1 MKKFFLLILFLLVT
15 IILTIIFNKDHIRDS
30 NFIGKESIKKS
41 FFYVKKKTIQSKY
54 KSCFIDKKNKGI
66 DKQIIIAGHTYG
78 TPGDKNLSTYPKF
91 LNHLKKKLHKYD
103 HAFLAGDIAFEG
115 NKENFL
121 RVKNELSFFFN
132 NLYVAPGNHDVG
144 LLSKDKNII
153 KEFLSVFNKNYQ
165 KVIINKNLFI
175 TLDSTINPG
184 NISTN
189 QIIYLKEKIKNIKD
203 IKNIFI
209 ITHHPVWQNYTNK
222 KVLSNE
228 WRDLPL
234 NNNFNDVLSLFK
246 NLKKEVKVFFVAGD
260 FGVFHHRTVLFCEKN
275 KNFYFIATGMGN
287 KKLDN
292 YLKVLIS
299 ADGEIVSINP
309 IFF

>member
-1 MKKFFLLILFLLVT
+1 MRNFFLSILFLFIT
-15 IILTIIFNKDHIRDS
+15 IILIVIFKIDYIRGS
-30 NFIGKESIKKS
+30 NFIGKENIKKS
-41 FFYVKKKTIQSKY
+41 FFNIKKKYIQTKY
-54 KSCFIDKKNKGI
+54 KSCFIDKKNKVI
-66 DKQIIIAGHTYG
+66 DKQIVIAGHTYG
-78 TPGDKNLSTYPKF
+78 TPGDKNTSTYPKF
-91 LNHLKKKLHKYD
+91 LNNLDKKSQKYD
-103 HAFLAGDIAFEG
+103 YAFLAGDIVSEA

-121 RVKNELSFFFN
+121 KVKNELSFFFN
-132 NLYVAPGNHDVG
+132 NLYIAPGNHDVG
-144 LLSKDKNII
+144 QSSKVKNIK

-175 TLDSTINPG
+175 VLDSTINPG
-184 NISTN
+184 NISIN
-189 QIIYLKEKIKNIKD
+189 QIIYLKNEIENIED

-209 ITHHPVWQNYTNK
+209 ITHHAVWQNYTNK
-222 KVLSNE
+222 KVSSNARE
-228 WRDLPL
+228 DLFL
-234 NNNFNDVLSLFK
+234 NNNFNYVLSLFQ
-246 NLKKEVKVFFVAGD
+246 NLKKEIKVFFIAGD

-299 ADGEIVSINP
+299 LNGEIVSINP